1 MNLPLVEPTFTCTG
15 DAGRREVF
23 HSFSKGMCPSCRE
36 LVDAARILRDGKVY
50 LRKQCPRCGKSEALI
65 SSDADWFLKSLT
77 FLKKSSVPHKF
88 STKVDEGCP
97 KDCGLCPDHEQHSC
111 LPIIE
116 ITNYCNLECPICI
129 VQNKHN
135 YHMTRAEFIATVE
148 GLIEKEGYLD
158 TINLSG
164 GEPTMHPEFLDFLDI
179 ARSHLEISR
188 VSISTNGLRLATDY
202 AFCEELAQRN
212 AYVNLQ
218 LDAMSN
224 PSLRVL
230 RGGGD
235 HQAVKERALAN
246 MGKAG
251 IRGTIVSTV
260 AKGINDD
267 QIGAAVKLLYEHDF
281 LLSLMFQPAAYTGY
295 GGAHFAPHDPL
306 NVITIPDVVR
316 GCEEQTGGQLRRSD
330 FYPLPCSHPG
340 CFALTYLL
348 KTDDG
353 FVPFPRFIELEQY
366 LEAISNRGTI
376 RPDDQFQDALTLA
389 INQLWSAAGN
399 LPDSERILRTLKRV
413 LRLMYPE
420 DRVLSLEQRLHMG
433 EGLVKTIF
441 IHAFM
446 DEHTFEVDRIKKCC
460 THYAL
465 PDGRLMPGCAYNMFY
480 RHKDARYQSAAGSSE
495 IWGKTPLPVVP
506 A

>member
-1 MNLPLVEPTFTCTG
+1 MQLPLVEPTFTA
-15 DAGRREVF
+15 DATRRESF

-36 LVDAARILRDGKVY
+36 LVDGARILRDGKVY

-65 SSDADWFLKSLT
+65 SGDADWFLKSLN
-77 FLKKSSVPHKF
+77 FIKKSSVPLKF

-135 YHMTRAEFIATVE
+135 YHMTRAEFIATVD

-179 ARSHLEISR
+179 ARERLEISR
-188 VSISTNGLRLATDY
+188 VSISTNGLRIATDY
-202 AFCEELAQRN
+202 AFCEELAKRK

-224 PSLRVL
+224 PALRVL
-230 RGGGD
+230 RGSGD
-235 HQAVKERALAN
+235 HHGVKERALAN

-251 IRGTIVSTV
+251 IRGTIVATI

-267 QIGAAVKLLYEHDF
+267 RIGEAVKLLYEHDF

-306 NVITIPDVVR
+306 NVITIPDIVH

-340 CFALTYLL
+340 CFGLTYLL

-366 LEAISNRGTI
+366 LEAIANRGTI
-376 RPDDQFQDALTLA
+376 RPDEKFENALTLA

-399 LPDSERILRTLKRV
+399 LPDSDRILRTLKRA

-420 DRVLSLEQRLHMG
+420 DRVLNLEQRLHLG

-446 DEHTFEVDRIKKCC
+446 DEHTFEIDRIKKCC

-480 RHKDARYQSAAGSSE
+480 RHKDARYLSDAGQSE
-495 IWGKTPLPVVP
+495 IWGKTSLPLV
-506 A
+506 